1 VAAVSEVRQRSGV
14 CAGVV
19 CTIAPAPIPELEL
32 GLRLALTAWSR
43 DAESSCAGATF
54 RKTAISVSAESVFI
68 IHLRL
73 AIKPPAPDDRIGGH
87 ENSVIHVWKSDSVD
101 E

>member
-1 VAAVSEVRQRSGV
+1 VRQRSGV

-19 CTIAPAPIPELEL
+19 CAIAPAPIPELELELEL